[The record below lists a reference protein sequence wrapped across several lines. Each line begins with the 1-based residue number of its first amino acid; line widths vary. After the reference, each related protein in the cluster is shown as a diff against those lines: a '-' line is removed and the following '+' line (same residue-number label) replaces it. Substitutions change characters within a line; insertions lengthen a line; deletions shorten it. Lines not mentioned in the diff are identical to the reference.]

1 MSEYLIQDTTL
12 SAIADAIRDK
22 TGSTDAILTTQ
33 MSSMISSIQTGSS
46 AVEENPILYT
56 RFYDYDGTLK
66 YEYTLDELKNLS
78 VLPDPPSHDEENL
91 VSQGWNWSLDDLKN
105 LSIPMDVAALY
116 TSTDGSTKLY
126 ITLTEGDDLTVS
138 VTVNS
143 SVANV
148 GYIDFG
154 DGSNSSDITGSGIN
168 TISHTYTSTGEYVI
182 SIFRT
187 DTTGYIRLGSHAAND
202 TETTGKCL
210 SSNTIL
216 TKIVT
221 GHARYGKYAFCNNT
235 KLKSVVVP
243 AYIGFTSNN
252 STFKGCSSLSFFCTS
267 SADTAIGM
275 HGLENCS
282 SLKAL
287 SLASISGNL
296 EAYMCMGCT
305 SLERLCLSS
314 SSSNFN
320 IVVEGLCK
328 GCTRLKNVY
337 LTENITSVS
346 SYSFLGCSKLEEVSN
361 FSNLKSIGGSAFS
374 GCIRLKVSKISSYV
388 SNLSNSVFSNCY
400 SLSITEIPESIK
412 TIKDFA
418 FKSSYYSAH
427 VVTFKGTPTSISS
440 NAFDSCYGLDTI
452 NVPWSEGA
460 VANAPWGAINATIN
474 YDYTG
479 E

>member
-22 TGSTDAILTTQ
+22 TGSTDSILTTQ
-33 MSSMISSIQTGSS
+33 MASIISSIQTGSS
-46 AVEENPILYT
+46 VVEENPILYT

-78 VLPDPPSHDEENL
+78 ALPDPPSHDEENL

-126 ITLTEGDDLTVS
+126 ITLTESDDLTVS

-143 SVANV
+143 SVANA

-154 DGSNSSDITGSGIN
+154 DGSNTSDITGSGIN

-187 DTTGYIRLGSHAAND
+187 DTTGYIRLGSHASNAS
-202 TETTGKCL
+202 ETTGNCL
-210 SSNTIL
+210 SSKTIL

-221 GHARYGKYAFCNNT
+221 GHARYGRYAFCNNT
-235 KLKSVVVP
+235 KLKSVIVP
-243 AYIGFTSNN
+243 AYIGFTCNY

-267 SADTAIGM
+267 SVDPNIGS

-282 SLKAL
+282 SLKVL
-287 SLASISGNL
+287 SLASISSSN
-296 EAYMCMGCT
+296 ESYMYNGCT

-314 SSSNFN
+314 SSSNFYR
-320 IVVEGLCK
+320 VQEGLCQ

-346 SYSFLGCSKLEEVSN
+346 SYSFKGCSKLEEVSN
-361 FSNLKSIGGSAFS
+361 FSNLKSIGNYAFAY
-374 GCIRLKVSKISSYV
+374 CKRLKVSKISSYV
-388 SNLSNSVFSNCY
+388 SKLNSSVFANCY
-400 SLSITEIPESIK
+400 SLSITEIPESIT
-412 TIKDFA
+412 TINNLA
-418 FKSSYYSAH
+418 FYSAYYSTH
-427 VVTFKGTPTSISS
+427 VITFKGIPTSIS
-440 NAFDSCYGLDTI
+440 NNVFDSCYGLDTI